1 MLVQEVTN
9 RNCLSLYANEF
20 ATKARATLRNRG
32 LRVFSVVDERKHFVS
47 LVSLD
52 GVMTVNSSIS
62 AIQEGEIP
70 YTPRFVETIDI
81 DAFHAVRTASHGG
94 RRETF
99 RRGLR
104 EKSPPALKAHFARK
118 REGEI
123 MSIAKSPVVT
133 MAPTTPV
140 YDAIRVMVKAGFRRI
155 PVVDPGTKRLRG
167 IITATD
173 IVNYLGGGKKFQIIQ
188 RKYGGNFY
196 KAINEPVKSV
206 MTREVASTLATSN
219 IGDAIKRMKTHRVGG
234 LPVVDE
240 ENRVWAIVTERDI
253 AFIFTG
259 KISGVKV
266 AEVMSKK
273 VVTAKPKT
281 SIFEAEKTMV
291 QHGFRRLPIVENGEI
306 TGIITV
312 MDILRFFG
320 SGRVFQ
326 HLQSGTI
333 VQVLQT
339 SIFEIA
345 VKDVVTVDQEADVG
359 QAARLMQEKKIG
371 ALPVVQNERL
381 VGIITER
388 DFFKLID

>member
-1 MLVQEVTN
+1 MPVQEVTN
-9 RNCLSLYANEF
+9 RNYLSLYANEL

-32 LRVFSVVDERKHFVS
+32 LRVFSVVDERKHFIS

-62 AIQEGEIP
+62 PIQVGEVP
-70 YTPRFVETIDI
+70 FTPRFVETIDI
-81 DAFHAVRTASHGG
+81 DAFHAVRTAPHGG

-99 RRGLR
+99 RRRLR
-104 EKSPPALKAHFARK
+104 EKSLPALKAHSARK

-123 MSIAKSPVVT
+123 MTIAKSPVVT

-155 PVVDPGTKRLRG
+155 PVVNPGTKRLRG

-173 IVNYLGGGKKFQIIQ
+173 VVNYLGGGKKFQIIQ

-196 KAINEPVKSV
+196 RAINEQVKSV
-206 MTREVASTLATSN
+206 MTREVASTLTTSN
-219 IGDAIKRMKTHRVGG
+219 IGDAIERMKTHRVGG

-273 VVTAKPKT
+273 VVTAKPET
-281 SIFEAEKTMV
+281 SIFEAEKTMI
-291 QHGFRRLPIVENGEI
+291 QHGFRRLPIVENGKI

-359 QAARLMQEKKIG
+359 QAARLMQEKKVG